1 MALGLGLTPE
11 ILRAGLLF
19 YILLIACLGLR
30 AYAQAW
36 LADRLGDPTP
46 REEGRLTLN
55 LLAHM
60 DLIGSVILPLLSI
73 FYLQPGL
80 RGLGDI
86 TFFLAWTKPVPIN
99 PSNFEHPQRHFL
111 FTQFAGTFMSILIAL
126 IAAVAGGLG
135 VQHGEKILEVVIP
148 LISLNA
154 MLIVLDL
161 IPLPPLPGG
170 MLMRALGLISEER
183 FWQVARW
190 GGLVFLVAIN
200 IPIIRYFLGVLIAL
214 VQSPFNALFLRIA
227 GTI

>member
-99 PSNFEHPQRHFL
+99 PSNFEH
-111 FTQFAGTFMSILIAL
+111 
-126 IAAVAGGLG
+126 
-135 VQHGEKILEVVIP
+135 
-148 LISLNA
+148 
-154 MLIVLDL
+154 
-161 IPLPPLPGG
+161 
-170 MLMRALGLISEER
+170 
-183 FWQVARW
+183 
-190 GGLVFLVAIN
+190 
-200 IPIIRYFLGVLIAL
+200 
-214 VQSPFNALFLRIA
+214 
-227 GTI
+227 